1 MDFDVDALYAA
12 LDERRQSRSWTW
24 RQVMRD
30 INGQFERVPPRS
42 IATSTI
48 TGMRRRSA
56 LEGDGV
62 LQMLRWLGRAPED
75 FVPGH
80 PQSAPG
86 TALPLVSRGRILR
99 FDVPAIHAAID
110 ARRAEREMTWAEVA
124 REIGGVS
131 VTGLTRMAKGG
142 RTAFPLIIRI
152 ARWLGRPVASLT
164 HIVDW

>member
-1 MDFDVDALYAA
+1 MDFDIDALYAA
-12 LDERRQSRSWTW
+12 LDEQRRTLGLTW
-24 RQVMRD
+24 PQVARE
-30 INGQFERVPPRS
+30 ISGQFERVPVRS

-48 TGMRRRSA
+48 TGMRKRRVI
-56 LEGDGV
+56 EGDGV

-80 PQSAPG
+80 RQSAPSA
-86 TALPLVSRGRILR
+86 ALPHVARGRILR
-99 FDVPAIHAAID
+99 FDVPAIYAAID
-110 ARRAEREMTWAEVA
+110 ARRTQRAMTWAEVA